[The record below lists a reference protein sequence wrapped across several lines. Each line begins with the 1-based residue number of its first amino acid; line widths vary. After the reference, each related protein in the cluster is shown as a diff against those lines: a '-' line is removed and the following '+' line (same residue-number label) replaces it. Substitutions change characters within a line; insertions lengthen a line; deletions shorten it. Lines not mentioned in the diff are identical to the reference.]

1 MEDNT
6 NNAYP
11 NFSPM
16 KNQDGR
22 YAAVKLFVENGT
34 IKTFEEIFPA
44 HFPKT
49 KFASELGKHP
59 DRMEAFV
66 ERVDIIK
73 VETIDRIADLF
84 GLDPGLVFKIIHTQ
98 YVQKIKN
105 TTHSKTHKAAKR
117 KKTKNQ

>member
-1 MEDNT
+1 MDTMEDNT

-22 YAAVKLFVENGT
+22 YAAVKL
-34 IKTFEEIFPA
+34 
-44 HFPKT
+44 
-49 KFASELGKHP
+49 
-59 DRMEAFV
+59 FV

>member
-1 MEDNT
+1 MGDNT

-11 NFSPM
+11 NFNPM

-34 IKTFEEIFPA
+34 IKTFEEIFPT

-49 KFASELGKHP
+49 KFANELGKHP

-73 VETIDRIADLF
+73 VETIDKIADMF
-84 GLDPGLVFKIIHTQ
+84 GLDPGLVFKIIYTQ

-105 TTHSKTHKAAKR
+105 ATQASTKTHKAARR
-117 KKTKNQ
+117 KK